1 MVDFLLGSVYT
12 ITVMMNIGILG
23 SGKGTNLQA
32 IIDAVE
38 AGRLPVKIALVISD
52 VEDAF
57 ILERA
62 RRHGIP
68 VKFIPPGRFKTK
80 LEPDV
85 ERQYVASLKEAG
97 IELVALAGF
106 MRMLKEDFLK
116 AFPNRIMNIHPS
128 LLPSFRGLEAWRQA
142 LEYGARFTGC
152 TVHFLDPG
160 MDTGPIIL
168 QAVVPVL
175 AGDTPESLHQ
185 RIQVEEHRL
194 YPEAIRLFSEGRLQ
208 IVERKVIIK

>member
-1 MVDFLLGSVYT
+1 
-12 ITVMMNIGILG
+12 MNIGVLG

-32 IIDAVE
+32 IIDAIEDGSLSV
-38 AGRLPVKIALVISD
+38 RITLVISD

-57 ILERA
+57 ILERS

-68 VKFIPPGRFKTK
+68 ARFIPPGRFKTK
-80 LEPDV
+80 LEPDI
-85 ERQYVASLKEAG
+85 EKQYISTLKEAG
-97 IELVALAGF
+97 VELVVLAGF
-106 MRMLKEDFLK
+106 MRMLKGDFLRD
-116 AFPNRIMNIHPS
+116 FPNRIMNIHPS

-142 LEYGARFTGC
+142 LEYGAKFTGC

-175 AGDTPESLHQ
+175 PGDTPESLHQ
-185 RIQVEEHRL
+185 RMQVEEHRL
-194 YPEAIRLFSEGRLQ
+194 YPEAIRLFSEERLQ
-208 IVERKVIIK
+208 IVGRRVIIKQ